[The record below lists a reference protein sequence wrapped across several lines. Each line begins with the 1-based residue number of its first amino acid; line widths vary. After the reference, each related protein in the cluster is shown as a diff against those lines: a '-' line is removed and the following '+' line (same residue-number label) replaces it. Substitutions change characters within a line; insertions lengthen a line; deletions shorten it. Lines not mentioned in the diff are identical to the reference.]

1 MEFVKQVWNSSGTF
15 RVVVSVIAVGA
26 ALIIATGDGGAQP
39 PATADGSP
47 SGKVVNELK
56 KHLPGGGPSLPGR
69 ANKTADK
76 VWDVFDKTL
85 DRTADAIEG
94 TLKTPEE

>member
-39 PATADGSP
+39 PKTDDTS
-47 SGKVVNELK
+47 SGGVVDALK
-56 KHLPGGGPSLPGR
+56 RRLPGSGQSLPGR
-69 ANKTADK
+69 ATKTADK
-76 VWDVFDKTL
+76 VLDVFDKTL

>member
-15 RVVVSVIAVGA
+15 RVIVSVIAVGA

-39 PATADGSP
+39 PKSADDTSSGS
-47 SGKVVNELK
+47 VVDDFK
-56 KHLPGGGPSLPGR
+56 KRLPGGGQSLPGR
-69 ANKTADK
+69 VDKTARK
-76 VWDVFDKTL
+76 ALDVFDKTL